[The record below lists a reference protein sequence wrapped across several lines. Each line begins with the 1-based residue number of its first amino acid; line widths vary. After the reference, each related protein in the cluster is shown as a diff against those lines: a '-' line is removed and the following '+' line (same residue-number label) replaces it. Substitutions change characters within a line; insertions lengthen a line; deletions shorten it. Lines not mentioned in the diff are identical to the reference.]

1 MTEKTPREIKYGND
15 FFREIMDAKSSST
28 VTITI
33 TYWDLW
39 IAIILVDQF
48 DNDLD
53 EMISALRSKAKTS
66 SYASTRFEGL
76 LNHIH
81 LLHQI
86 LSEEDL
92 HIADILVET
101 DADFIKKQKPKAR
114 KKILEVGFQPQEK
127 SIWMIDTPKKLRED
141 QAMRGRWHL
150 FPVDPHKYANGLER
164 IYKSSGFYSRY
175 QSSILENKLKKY
187 IDKYQTKTLPPELF
201 ALYRAFL
208 AVIVEKMNV
217 VDDSDG
223 VIGDLYGKVF
233 EKYFLLDRNK
243 LDMNPAY
250 FFSDLIELIVWE
262 DYGLS
267 DDYHTDFFKNLTS
280 TEIPL
285 VESILLQKRDELNS
299 LELPYQEKKVLTML
313 QMLKS
318 EIARRS
324 KLMGEFKQ
332 TTLVP

>member
-1 MTEKTPREIKYGND
+1 MTEKTSREIKYGND

-28 VTITI
+28 VTI

-66 SYASTRFEGL
+66 SYAGTRFEGL
-76 LNHIH
+76 LNHIR

-92 HIADILVET
+92 HIADILIET

-208 AVIVEKMNV
+208 TVIIEKMNM

-313 QMLKS
+313 KMLMS

-324 KLMGEFKQ
+324 KLIGR
-332 TTLVP
+332 T